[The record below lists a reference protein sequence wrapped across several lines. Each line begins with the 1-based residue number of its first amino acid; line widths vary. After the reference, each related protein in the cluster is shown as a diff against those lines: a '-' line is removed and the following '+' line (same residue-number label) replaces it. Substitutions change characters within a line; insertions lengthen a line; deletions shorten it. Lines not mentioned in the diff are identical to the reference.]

1 MLQNVLFLFGG
12 NYLNYDWSQ
21 ILTDF
26 VYACGFFFHIL
37 YHQTIKGQIRFLKCE
52 DVTDFVDENRE

>member
-1 MLQNVLFLFGG
+1 MLHPK
-12 NYLNYDWSQ
+12 YTTDQ
-21 ILTDF
+21 IF
-26 VYACGFFFHIL
+26 ACVYACGFFFHIL